1 MVQACHLR
9 EDEGKTTGKLRT
21 LMSQARVNHAQIP
34 VVQLV
39 WPLFVENILR
49 TSLLSVDTLMLS
61 RYSQKAVA
69 AMSLVHQFAFFIQ
82 LIYTMV
88 SIGAS
93 ILISQNLG
101 AARRREA
108 GFVGVGSLVLISGL
122 SLILSAVMALIAGP
136 IVSLY
141 HLDPEVARY
150 SRQFLVVFGGL
161 SFFMALNIG
170 QSSIV
175 RAWGYP
181 SDSMWV
187 NTVCLLIT
195 VGGNALC
202 LFGPFG
208 FPILG
213 VVGVAFSNVFSQ
225 AVACVLYHWIIQ
237 RRTEIELPLR
247 KVMRIPRSIYRAVLA
262 VGVPTAGEN
271 LSYNVSQI
279 AIYSMIAQM
288 GTDALAAVGIVLAL
302 LRYVFM
308 PGISIGNGAQIK
320 VGYLVGAGRHDDAKH
335 RVYRY
340 FGVGFLI
347 SVLLVALLG
356 LARTQLLGIFT
367 HDPKLLAIAASVLVV
382 AAIHEPGRNFNT
394 IIIPALKGAG
404 DVRFPVYVGIVSMWG
419 ISVLG
424 AWLLGVHWGFGLV
437 GVWIAMASDEWV
449 RGLVMLWRWKSGAW
463 KSKCLMP
470 LEEVPSL
477 GPASLQQREAC

>member
-1 MVQACHLR
+1 
-9 EDEGKTTGKLRT
+9 
-21 LMSQARVNHAQIP
+21 MSQPRINHAQIP

-82 LIYTMV
+82 LIYAMV

-101 AARRREA
+101 AGRRREA
-108 GFVGVGSLVLISGL
+108 GLIGVGSLVLISGL
-122 SLILSAVMALIAGP
+122 SLVLSLSMLALAGP
-136 IVSLY
+136 LMSFY
-141 HLDPEVARY
+141 RLDPEVATY
-150 SRQFLVVFGGL
+150 ATQFLAIFGGL
-161 SFFMALNIG
+161 SFFMALNAG
-170 QSSIV
+170 QASIV

-181 SDSMWV
+181 RDSMWV
-187 NTVCLLIT
+187 NTICLLVT
-195 VGGNALC
+195 VAGNALC

-213 VVGVAFSNVFSQ
+213 VVGVAFSNVLSQ
-225 AVACVLYHWIIQ
+225 AVACVLYHWIIKH
-237 RRTEIELPLR
+237 RVEIELPLR
-247 KVMRIPRSIYRAVLA
+247 QIMRIPRPIYRAVLS
-262 VGVPTAGEN
+262 VGIPTAGEN

-279 AIYSMIAQM
+279 AIYSMIAKM

-308 PGISIGNGAQIK
+308 PGISIGSGAQIK
-320 VGYLVGAGRHDDAKH
+320 VGYLVGAGCHDDAKA

-340 FGVGFLI
+340 FAVGFLI
-347 SVLLVALLG
+347 SVLLVAVIG

-367 HDPKLLAIAASVLVV
+367 HDPKLLAIAASVLLV

-437 GVWIAMASDEWV
+437 GIWIAMASDEWI
-449 RGLVMLWRWKSGAW
+449 RGLVMLWRWRSGAW
-463 KSKCLMP
+463 KTKCLMP
-470 LEEVPSL
+470 IEAPTSL
-477 GPASLQQREAC
+477 SPASLRQSEAC